1 VKTSSA
7 SLQDAVPLRMG
18 PRNRRGLAKSRNRV
32 RLDRRRDLGRNAEPL
47 LSSSGTGGV
56 PGTAVHDGGFTRK
69 TDARYDANFQA
80 LVYGV
85 TKQQVRDLVGPLG
98 AAA

>member
-1 VKTSSA
+1 
-7 SLQDAVPLRMG
+7 
-18 PRNRRGLAKSRNRV
+18 
-32 RLDRRRDLGRNAEPL
+32 
-47 LSSSGTGGV
+47 
-56 PGTAVHDGGFTRK
+56 VHDGGFTRK